1 MASVALGLASFRARA
16 WPGSSTDRPA
26 ERTGIASRRARPELD
41 RRDPR
46 SRREDRACSA
56 LAHNRIARRPRTVPV
71 LVFSIKSTRSK
82 VLYAP
87 TILWFNLLPT
97 RRRMAGQGTAA
108 SLARRAAG
116 ALASVMMFPP
126 MTVSQQDERQ
136 NVWRDAAAFFF
147 FVLITVW
154 LTWPLVA
161 RLDSGLSS
169 AADALLNYWALG
181 WDFHILPRDPLA
193 LFDANIFSPRKDT
206 LAYSEHMFG
215 IAVVVWPFYLVT
227 GNLTI
232 AYNAAILLSFVLS
245 GLGMYLL
252 VRDLTKS
259 RLAAVVAGT
268 IFLAAPY
275 RFLHLV
281 HVQLLT
287 LQWFPFVFW
296 SLSRFLRDGRPR
308 QLGAVVLFSLLQLLS
323 CNYYAVYLA
332 FAIIVFGLVVLTAG
346 RELLSK
352 KKISLLGGGAIVV
365 FVVALPFIL
374 PYQRNREQGFYR
386 RYEDVVHFS
395 ASASDYANPSSFNKA
410 PHFQWLRRRAR
421 SEKALLP
428 GFAAMGLAAFGLY
441 FGWKAAKGDP
451 LRRTFWLFFVF
462 LSLAAVVSSIVI
474 VMCPSISPIVS
485 SIVTCPASG
494 EYGCQPASRC
504 SRSSGEP
511 PLPAGGRRDS
521 YAVPLDSGRLW
532 ASALS
537 ASCSSSIRPILSTAC
552 RGKRHGSPRPID
564 GSQRSL
570 PGAPS
575 SSFPS
580 TKVRTSFTSP
590 YTCTTR
596 RYTGNRSSTVIAVG
610 GRMIT
615 GSSWGVFA
623 TFPPLGSFV
632 FSWSEP
638 RCVTSLSTTIG
649 FRSLGGGSSKQQC
662 TVTENGCRCASA
674 SETTWSTRS

>member
-1 MASVALGLASFRARA
+1 
-16 WPGSSTDRPA
+16 
-26 ERTGIASRRARPELD
+26 
-41 RRDPR
+41 
-46 SRREDRACSA
+46 
-56 LAHNRIARRPRTVPV
+56 
-71 LVFSIKSTRSK
+71 
-82 VLYAP
+82 
-87 TILWFNLLPT
+87 
-97 RRRMAGQGTAA
+97 
-108 SLARRAAG
+108 
-116 ALASVMMFPP
+116 MMFPP

-136 NVWRDAAAFFF
+136 NVRRDAAAFFF

-308 QLGAVVLFSLLQLLS
+308 QLVAVVLFSLLQLLS

-352 KKISLLGGGAIVV
+352 KKIFLLGGGAIVV

-462 LSLAAVVSSIVI
+462 LSLAAGVMSLGPELRFGDRVVHLPYRFFYRYVPGFGGIRVPARISVLALLGGAALAGWGTAGLLRRAPRFGTPLGFCIIGFLLFEYQTYSLGRVSRQAPRIPEAHRWLAKEPSGGAVLVLPIHEGEDIIHESVYMYYSTVHWKPLVNGYSGWWPNDYWELVGRLRHFPTARSLRFLLERAPVRYVVI
-474 VMCPSISPIVS
+474 HYDRIPQPRRRQLEAAMYRYRERMPVRFRLGNDVVYEIVS
-485 SIVTCPASG
+485 
-494 EYGCQPASRC
+494 EDD
-504 SRSSGEP
+504 P
-511 PLPAGGRRDS
+511 PS
-521 YAVPLDSGRLW
+521 
-532 ASALS
+532 
-537 ASCSSSIRPILSTAC
+537 
-552 RGKRHGSPRPID
+552 
-564 GSQRSL
+564 
-570 PGAPS
+570 
-575 SSFPS
+575 
-580 TKVRTSFTSP
+580 
-590 YTCTTR
+590 
-596 RYTGNRSSTVIAVG
+596 
-610 GRMIT
+610 
-615 GSSWGVFA
+615 
-623 TFPPLGSFV
+623 
-632 FSWSEP
+632 
-638 RCVTSLSTTIG
+638 
-649 FRSLGGGSSKQQC
+649 
-662 TVTENGCRCASA
+662 
-674 SETTWSTRS
+674 